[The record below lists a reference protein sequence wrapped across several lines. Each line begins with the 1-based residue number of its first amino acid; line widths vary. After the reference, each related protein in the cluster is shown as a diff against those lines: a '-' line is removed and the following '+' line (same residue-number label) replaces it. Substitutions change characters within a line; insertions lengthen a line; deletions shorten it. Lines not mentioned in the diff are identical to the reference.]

1 MKTLT
6 VIAIILVLMYYI
18 FLYLR
23 YRKNTRATKDILV
36 QPRTI
41 EIMGKSK
48 FNMEQFRQEISN
60 SSQVVES
67 VDASNMFEIKV
78 MYEEEEK
85 EGNDGISFEEMQV
98 AVDIIK
104 SEEASESEELE
115 AGEILSKLRGT
126 EVMHILVEQMED
138 NRDRISRLMDNYI
151 GKNLN

>member
-1 MKTLT
+1 MKTLAI
-6 VIAIILVLMYYI
+6 IAILILMYYI

-23 YRKNTRATKDILV
+23 YMKNTRATKDILV
-36 QPRTI
+36 QPRTT

-78 MYEEEEK
+78 MYEEKEK